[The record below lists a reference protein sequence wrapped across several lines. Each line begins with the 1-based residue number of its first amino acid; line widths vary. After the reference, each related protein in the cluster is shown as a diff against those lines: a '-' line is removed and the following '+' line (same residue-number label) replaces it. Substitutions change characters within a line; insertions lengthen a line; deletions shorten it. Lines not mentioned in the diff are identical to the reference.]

1 MIQDIAPAAFDGTF
15 HDRTPEDGSPI
26 FCFWKNTVL
35 LGTDNTLPT
44 YAQLRPHL
52 TDTTY
57 LFAIDQAAY
66 YLGTVPDQLPL
77 PGFTWLPHRA
87 LRKLTPMSQTLAGF
101 TAWHLAHWYRDN
113 RFCGRCG
120 QPMTHAATE
129 RKLTCPACGYHTY
142 PRINPSVII
151 AVHDGDRILLSRY
164 ANRPVTWYVLL
175 AGFIEVG
182 ETAEQ
187 CVARE
192 VREETGLRVK
202 NIRYYGSQPW
212 GLTGG
217 LSLAYTA
224 ELDGPDV
231 LRVDA
236 DELAEARWFRRD
248 EVPVNERDRASVT
261 QDMMRA
267 FAAGKF

>member
-15 HDRTPEDGSPI
+15 QNRPPQAADPL
-26 FCFWKNTVL
+26 FCFWERSVL
-35 LGTDNTLPT
+35 LGADDALPA
-44 YAQLRPHL
+44 YGQLRGQL
-52 TDTTY
+52 QRCVY
-57 LFAIDQAAY
+57 LFTVDQTPYFLGQAA
-66 YLGTVPDQLPL
+66 TPL
-77 PGFTWLPHRA
+77 SLDGFTWHNYRT
-87 LRKLTPMSQTLAGF
+87 LRRRKPMAQTLAGF
-101 TAWHLAHWYRDN
+101 TAWHLAHWYGDN

-120 QPMTHAATE
+120 QPMEHAATE
-129 RKLTCPACGYHTY
+129 RKLFCPACGFQVY

-151 AVHDGDRILLSRY
+151 AVHDGDRLLLARY

-192 VREETGLRVK
+192 VWEETGLRVK

-212 GLTGG
+212 GITGG

-224 ELDGPDV
+224 ELDGSDTPQIDPG
-231 LRVDA
+231 
-236 DELAEARWFRRD
+236 ELAEATWFHRN
-248 EVPVNERDRASVT
+248 EVPVNERDHASVT

-267 FAAGKF
+267 FVAGRF